1 MVCLCIYIY
10 RYVCVCLRTDMQTQN
25 YTHRDH
31 VNWWRKRVEGLGLV
45 HHGDR
50 WDHQV
55 SLGPWPT
62 DGFRRPARKM
72 EGIKIELQLYM
83 LTYNSILYIL
93 YIYYMYIY
101 IYISLNISCLM
112 MLMCMYI
119 CD

>member
-1 MVCLCIYIY
+1 M
-10 RYVCVCLRTDMQTQN
+10 CVCLRTDMQTQN

-72 EGIKIELQLYM
+72 EGIKIELQLCM
-83 LTYNSILYIL
+83 LTYNSILYIYII
-93 YIYYMYIY
+93 YIYYMY

-119 CD
+119 YD

>member
-101 IYISLNISCLM
+101 ISLNISCLM

>member
-1 MVCLCIYIY
+1 M
-10 RYVCVCLRTDMQTQN
+10 
-25 YTHRDH
+25 
-31 VNWWRKRVEGLGLV
+31 EGLGLV

-72 EGIKIELQLYM
+72 EGIKIELQLCM
-83 LTYNSILYIL
+83 LTYNSILL
-93 YIYYMYIY
+93 YIYIIYLLHVY

-119 CD
+119 YD